1 MNHASTPYIP
11 ISCEFHDRLEA
22 LATVRRP
29 AVIRYR
35 DHEGAA
41 QQVTATITDIFSR
54 ERAEFVSL
62 SSGEALRLDQ
72 LVEVNGDKLSDD

>member
-1 MNHASTPYIP
+1 MNHSSTPYSP
-11 ISCEFHDRLEA
+11 ISCEFHDLLEA

-35 DHEGAA
+35 DHDGVA
-41 QQVTATITDIFSR
+41 QQVMATITDVFSR

-72 LVEVNGDKLSDD
+72 LVEVNGDKLSDY

>member
-1 MNHASTPYIP
+1 MNHASTPYSP
-11 ISCEFHDRLEA
+11 ISCEFHDLLEA
-22 LATVRRP
+22 VATMRRP

-35 DHEGAA
+35 DDDGAA
-41 QQVTATITDIFSR
+41 RQVTATITDIFSR

-72 LVEVNGDKLSDD
+72 LVEVNGDKLSDY